1 MTFDQITTLLD
12 RGFTPDQITLLTTSG
27 TPTMPDSGEAEEDGI
42 SFHPQEE
49 PPASPPSPAAAPA
62 PDPEPEPAPAPVP
75 ETSNTEILEAIA
87 DLKASVQR
95 NNIRTMSMGAVS
107 SENELEKAM
116 AEIIRP
122 RYEKGE

>member
-27 TPTMPDSGEAEEDGI
+27 TPTMPDSGEADEKGI

-49 PPASPPSPAAAPA
+49 PPASPPSPTDAPA
-62 PDPEPEPAPAPVP
+62 PDPEPAPAPVP

-87 DLKASVQR
+87 DLKASVQK
-95 NNIRTMSMGAVS
+95 NNILTMSMGTVS

>member
-27 TPTMPDSGEAEEDGI
+27 TPTMPDSGEAEEGT

-49 PPASPPSPAAAPA
+49 PPASPLSPAAAPD

-87 DLKASVQR
+87 DLKASVQK
-95 NNIRTMSMGAVS
+95 NNIRTMSMGTVS

>member
-27 TPTMPDSGEAEEDGI
+27 TPTMPDSGEAEEGA

-49 PPASPPSPAAAPA
+49 PPASPPSPVASPA
-62 PDPEPEPAPAPVP
+62 PDPEPEPAPVP

-95 NNIRTMSMGAVS
+95 NNIRTMSMGDVS